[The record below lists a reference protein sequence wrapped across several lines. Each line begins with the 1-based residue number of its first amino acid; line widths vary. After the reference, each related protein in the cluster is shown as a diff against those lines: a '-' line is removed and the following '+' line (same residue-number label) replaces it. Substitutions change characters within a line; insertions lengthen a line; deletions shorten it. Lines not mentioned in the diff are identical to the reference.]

1 MTVKVSVLTALI
13 VANPFC
19 QFFPWFNSLPRRS
32 PLYLSPNSSCTGDNC
47 SSFATNIAKGL
58 TTTALSALLFLAPPP
73 PALDAKEL
81 RFPVAP
87 QPEVFAIQKTMA
99 EAWTIVAEAFVDPKF
114 NNTDWEAE
122 LANGLNQIAEV
133 SNPTEASKSISDML
147 GKLGDPFTR
156 WVPPRE
162 YQDFRVSSDG
172 EIQGVGLLIASD
184 PSSGKLVV
192 LTPIH
197 GSPAELAGIKPG
209 DEVLKVDGQDTQ
221 GWDSDVA
228 AQHLR
233 GRKGSSVTVEVGRRS
248 GSSMSGGVGFNSM
261 KRGGVGGKGPREE
274 IPGRAGLTPLEPEV
288 EKKAF
293 RLRRDL
299 LQLSP
304 VFATTL
310 RDADDHTY
318 GYLRLVTF
326 SQHAA
331 EDMTKAVE
339 QLEKDGADRFILDLR
354 NNPGGLVRAALDVA
368 SVFLNSREQPTIF
381 SIMDRR
387 GGRSVERV
395 ALQGSV
401 PAVTDAPLVVLVNHN
416 SASASEILAG
426 ALRDN
431 KRAEIIGENTFGK
444 GKIQSVFELTD
455 GSALFVT
462 VAKYLTPAGEDIDK
476 VGVHPNKG
484 CSLEAP
490 GGGKVTIPGIPVGP
504 GADELVLQELSV
516 DDCVLTA
523 ENALEKSNSGGG
535 GMYSSNNSKGRDG
548 DGYVPVHNNNVRS
561 PRA

>member
-1 MTVKVSVLTALI
+1 
-13 VANPFC
+13 
-19 QFFPWFNSLPRRS
+19 
-32 PLYLSPNSSCTGDNC
+32 
-47 SSFATNIAKGL
+47 
-58 TTTALSALLFLAPPP
+58 
-73 PALDAKEL
+73 
-81 RFPVAP
+81 
-87 QPEVFAIQKTMA
+87 MA

-122 LANGLNQIAEV
+122 LANGLNQIADV

-233 GRKGSSVTVEVGRRS
+233 GRKGSSVTVEVGRRKDLVDNNNNNNNNNVYS
-248 GSSMSGGVGFNSM
+248 GSSMSGGVGFNTM
-261 KRGGVGGKGPREE
+261 KRGKGPREE
-274 IPGRAGLTPLEPEV
+274 IPGRAGLTPVEPEL

-299 LQLSP
+299 LELSP

-310 RDADDHTY
+310 RDADDHHTY

-331 EDMTKAVE
+331 EDMAKAVE
-339 QLEKDGADRFILDLR
+339 QLKKDGADRFILDLR

-368 SVFLNSREQPTIF
+368 SVFLDSRDQPTIF
-381 SIMDRR
+381 SILDRR
-387 GGRSVERV
+387 GGSSIERV

-444 GKIQSVFELTD
+444 GKIQSVFELGD

-462 VAKYLTPAGEDIDK
+462 VAKYLTPVGEDIDK
-476 VGVHPNKG
+476 VGVHPNRG

-523 ENALEKSNSGGG
+523 ENALEKNGGG
-535 GMYSSNNSKGRDG
+535 GDVYISKSSDG
-548 DGYVPVHNNNVRS
+548 DGYLPVHNNNVRS